1 MSTPLVFGYSSF
13 VLFLRESQQR
23 KKRNVYSLCFHHML
37 ECLRRRHGL
46 EKLAVARLQREVARS
61 KSEGTMREKLIHE
74 LEEERRLRLESEKRL
89 REVTEE
95 SELGRAQM
103 VSLQQQFSSAVS
115 AVCIGMSLR
124 MELRDICTVFLAF
137 FRKGGSSIKNG
148 EKLKMGMEE
157 TVRSLLQNQTVVE
170 QTAVDTVDIMK
181 AYKDKLSE
189 EVQKQHDGPEEN
201 GSPQQP
207 QPATQTEPDP
217 ARLQPP
223 PPPNADPDEAEEDK
237 DKTKPLMERLKALEM
252 KHVTSTLNVFI
263 KTYLAFYFILL
274 RPVMDAPPGR
284 SSRGDT
290 SPLAALCINSSDT
303 KMEETVRSLLQNQTV
318 VEQTAVDTVDIMKA
332 YKDKLS
338 EEVQKQHDGPEEN
351 GSPQQPQPATQTEPD
366 TARLQPP
373 PPPNADPDE
382 AEEDKDK
389 TKPLMERLKALEEQN
404 SALASE
410 NESQREQY
418 ERCLD
423 EVANQ
428 VVQALL
434 TQKDLREECLKLRT
448 RVFDLEQQNRALS
461 VLFQQRIKPASDLL
475 LQKLHSRIMDLSAA
489 DLLLEPERSKA
500 FLLSRNTDS
509 PSNEVQLNGK
519 AGLPVAKCLSQLSL
533 TVPAPVYPRS
543 SCSSSELSLSSAC
556 SEFSSGS
563 YTWNDGR
570 SCEKMS
576 SLTWEKRLSLGSSA
590 PSNICAALEEQQPT
604 RRKESHI
611 LEGLRKLQRRK
622 HRSSSASF
630 KVSKS
635 GDKDCMNS
643 NEGIYS
649 LGIKSSSKG
658 VSKPTHVGRNLAVG
672 SRKFSYDSD
681 DADDELAHSR
691 RGDNIPTKDSWFYC
705 KRLSHSISDSL
716 CSWEGIQ
723 DSGGGGD
730 GSSGAAAVKH
740 PSGYD
745 SKERPEKLMSFI
757 NSFLP
762 EGGRTSAFTKPS
774 MLHFNPSDPEGPNHL
789 SDVDDPEE
797 LNSES
802 SDMRT
807 SFSQPPERAE
817 RDSKRLSRDAAK
829 LITQQWLRRD
839 QGRTQSADGRPR
851 PFSLIKEPKVAKCT
865 QSEESIL
872 AIFDAEGEPIELCTG
887 AGSRNDIQGSKVVS
901 DYTELVPQERPTRQ
915 KSGNARNYSVLESP
929 EKLSEHQIRSSKTSN
944 SREGSAERLSMQ
956 LTPQRKLIKPPSSRS
971 NKRLSIPP
979 MNDPAGPKS
988 SGSKIPGRNKPS
1000 GSPLRTSKDSI
1011 NEPSNNGN
1019 SGPCVQEK
1027 SPSSPTVKISRFIKT
1042 PGTCSQSPKAVNSK
1056 ISSRVEWNKGSSSS
1070 SPHLPRRHLEYADNG
1085 EQPTRDKHC
1094 ETSKNKLRSPSPPP
1108 PPGRTTS
1115 LLIRPN
1121 YEGSPQAHK
1130 TWVAQPSTPTTVRGP
1145 PPSYHTSVLPNMQTT
1160 LPIKD
1165 KDCLELDAGYGT
1177 ALAPQKLV
1185 DKASQHLQKSPAT
1198 TQTPTKGTSKRMAT
1212 KDYLPSA
1219 NSGCAPETENA
1230 PKSSKNVP
1238 PPYSAL
1244 RGSSFASKRGSGHEN
1259 VHHTVQKTS
1268 ISLPITLQD
1277 PPQGKTEPQSGK
1289 SVVSPP
1295 SSVTISPEK
1304 GSKTRIPMGFKAFL
1318 KSPPS
1323 HKNSPSI
1330 PGKQEKD
1337 HINSVSK
1344 ETVTSNA
1351 STQCDSLQPACID
1364 PPPNTSIT
1372 EGKGEV
1378 QCRLLEKEVLPE
1390 EGDVC
1395 DKGKRNSQLFSRSIS
1410 VTTKPHLKPALGMN
1424 GAKARSQSFSTNY
1437 IEKPNINALD
1447 GPGKIRTQI
1456 ITNSSERGNSLSRQS
1471 SLEVPSV
1478 GLAESPVHSPRTRLS
1493 YYAGMTGSN
1502 SHNILPDRTSKS
1514 GSKGEGS
1521 QATVKGETVTSPS
1534 QKEVRSLPISDR
1546 IGLNILK
1553 PAKVA
1558 SHPQF
1563 QPPSSCV
1570 YSSEN
1575 LLRETAGTATTPNEP
1590 DFSRD
1595 VKTQTD
1601 SPNKAPDM
1609 EEKKISP
1616 TVCTIEEK
1624 VMMGI
1629 EQNLQKCQEQ
1639 EKVAA
1644 NEAKQ
1649 KTGPSLANWFGLRKS
1664 KLPALSGGKK
1674 ADSPKGKEEKKELKI
1689 GSVLGGKQVKSDK
1702 KKDKKKNDSQQKDSQ
1717 EAQNLSEVNNKLS
1730 SIMDHCNNQM
1740 GQIASQIHCTTAFI
1754 GKDQFVKELLGRTA
1768 VKGNSVVASPP
1779 GISTPKKHGEMKGD
1793 MEICPDTA
1801 TLLMT
1806 QKINLRAENEEGR
1819 IAGTTCQDHMIGSGC
1834 QMRTLDSGIGTFPL
1848 PDSVTRAGG
1857 RHIPKS
1863 ESSPDRVTAGSSELS
1878 RETSSS
1884 HPEPSRPDVKV
1895 PSLPKTRL
1903 HAPTSMGHSLSDPS
1917 VTCSSNNAQDTQSRL
1932 PKLATTDAIRTK
1944 RLSLGAPRSNTS
1956 TEDKEKERKVK
1967 NKDHNMSGERALQVC
1982 TYSGSSSDTET
1993 ELEGTGSTLVS
2004 PQRTLIYRAKKS
2016 DSVDQNEETLKRSSV
2031 EKPLSI
2037 MDYYQHDVFSH
2048 LEKDSRRISQYN
2060 LLHKESSLD
2069 GKAGDRLSKEIPLE
2083 KTPVSANQPPS
2094 LDFSLES
2101 LNKLNHSSSCSGSL
2115 YPDAGLGSRRD
2126 CHADAGK
2133 SVEDCCKVDEPSSS
2147 SFSSKPGADPVGSLS
2162 DSLYDS
2168 FSSCTSQ
2175 GSNDV

>member
-1 MSTPLVFGYSSF
+1 MHK
-13 VLFLRESQQR
+13 Q
-23 KKRNVYSLCFHHML
+23 
-37 ECLRRRHGL
+37 
-46 EKLAVARLQREVARS
+46 
-61 KSEGTMREKLIHE
+61 REKLIHE

-103 VSLQQQFSSAVS
+103 ASLQQQFS
-115 AVCIGMSLR
+115 R
-124 MELRDICTVFLAF
+124 
-137 FRKGGSSIKNG
+137 
-148 EKLKMGMEE
+148 MEE
-157 TVRSLLQNQTVVE
+157 TMRSLLQNPGVLE

-201 GSPQQP
+201 GSLPV
-207 QPATQTEPDP
+207 TQVELDP
-217 ARLQPP
+217 GLL
-223 PPPNADPDEAEEDK
+223 PNADPDASQAEEDK
-237 DKTKPLMERLKALEM
+237 DKTK
-252 KHVTSTLNVFI
+252 
-263 KTYLAFYFILL
+263 LL
-274 RPVMDAPPGR
+274 
-284 SSRGDT
+284 
-290 SPLAALCINSSDT
+290 L
-303 KMEETVRSLLQNQTV
+303 
-318 VEQTAVDTVDIMKA
+318 
-332 YKDKLS
+332 
-338 EEVQKQHDGPEEN
+338 
-351 GSPQQPQPATQTEPD
+351 
-366 TARLQPP
+366 
-373 PPPNADPDE
+373 
-382 AEEDKDK
+382 
-389 TKPLMERLKALEEQN
+389 ERLKALEEKN
-404 SALASE
+404 SALALE

-570 SCEKMS
+570 SCGKMS

-590 PSNICAALEEQQPT
+590 PSNICAPLEEQLPT

-622 HRSSSASF
+622 HRSSSCSS

-635 GDKDCMNS
+635 GYKDCMNS

-649 LGIKSSSKG
+649 LGIKTGTKG
-658 VSKPTHVGRNLAVG
+658 VSKPAHVGRTLAAG
-672 SRKFSYDSD
+672 GKKFSYDSD
-681 DADDELAHSR
+681 DADDELAHSG

-705 KRLSHSISDSL
+705 KRRSHSISDSL

-723 DSGGGGD
+723 VDSGGGGD
-730 GSSGAAAVKH
+730 GSSGPVATKQ

-802 SDMRT
+802 SDIRM
-807 SFSQPPERAE
+807 SFSQPPEQAE

-829 LITQQWLRRD
+829 LLTQQCLRRD

-851 PFSLIKEPKVAKCT
+851 PFSLIKEPKGAKYT

-872 AIFDAEGEPIELCTG
+872 AIFDAEGEPIELCAQKLAAG
-887 AGSRNDIQGSKVVS
+887 AGSRNDIQGSKVVA
-901 DYTELVPQERPTRQ
+901 DYTEALPHERPTRQ
-915 KSGNARNYSVLESP
+915 KSANTRNYTVLESP
-929 EKLSEHQIRSSKTSN
+929 EKPSEYQMRTSKTSN
-944 SREGSAERLSMQ
+944 SRDGSAERLSMQ
-956 LTPQRKLIKPPSSRS
+956 LTPQRKLIKPPSNRA
-971 NKRLSIPP
+971 NKGHSMPP
-979 MNDPAGPKS
+979 MNDCTGPKT

-1000 GSPLRTSKDSI
+1000 GSPLRLLKGSTV
-1011 NEPSNNGN
+1011 EQSNSGN
-1019 SGPCVQEK
+1019 SGPSGQEK
-1027 SPSSPTVKISRFIKT
+1027 SPSSPTVKTSRFIKT
-1042 PGTCSQSPKAVNSK
+1042 PGNCSQSPKAVNSK
-1056 ISSRVEWNKGSSSS
+1056 LPSRADWSKGSSSG
-1070 SPHLPRRHLEYADNG
+1070 SPHLLRRHLEYADNG

-1130 TWVAQPSTPTTVRGP
+1130 TGVAQPSTPTTVRGP
-1145 PPSYHTSVLPNMQTT
+1145 PPSYHTSLVPNMQTT

-1165 KDCLELDAGYGT
+1165 KDCLDLDAGYGT

-1185 DKASQHLQKSPAT
+1185 DKTSQHLQKSPAM
-1198 TQTPTKGTSKRMAT
+1198 TQTSTKGTSKRMTT

-1219 NSGCAPETENA
+1219 NSGCAPEPENA

-1244 RGSSFASKRGSGHEN
+1244 RGSSLQSSFANKRGSTYEN
-1259 VHHTVQKTS
+1259 VHQSVQKTS

-1277 PPQGKTEPQSGK
+1277 SPQGKTEPQNGK
-1289 SVVSPP
+1289 AVVSPP
-1295 SSVTISPEK
+1295 SSVMMSPNPVEK
-1304 GSKTRIPMGFKAFL
+1304 ASKTRIPMGFKAFL

-1323 HKNSPSI
+1323 HKNSPAI

-1351 STQCDSLQPACID
+1351 STQCDSLQPAYSID
-1364 PPPNTSIT
+1364 SPPKMSIT

-1378 QCRLLEKEVLPE
+1378 QCRLVEEEAHAAVLPE

-1395 DKGKRNSQLFSRSIS
+1395 DKGKRSSQLFSRSIS
-1410 VTTKPHLKPALGMN
+1410 VSTKPHLKPALGMN

-1456 ITNSSERGNSLSRQS
+1456 ITNSGERGNSLSRQS

-1478 GLAESPVHSPRTRLS
+1478 GLAESPVHSPRFS
-1493 YYAGMTGSN
+1493 QYGGMTGSN
-1502 SHNILPDRTSKS
+1502 SHNVLPERTSKS

-1521 QATVKGETVTSPS
+1521 QGTAKGEAITSPS

-1546 IGLNILK
+1546 TGLNNIRK

-1563 QPPSSCV
+1563 QPPSSCA
-1570 YSSEN
+1570 YSQSEN
-1575 LLRETAGTATTPNEP
+1575 PVRETGGIATTTNEP
-1590 DFSRD
+1590 DFSRE

-1601 SPNKAPDM
+1601 SSNKPPDM
-1609 EEKKISP
+1609 DEKKGSP
-1616 TVCTIEEK
+1616 TACTIEEK

-1629 EQNLQKCQEQ
+1629 EENVQKCQEQ

-1664 KLPALSGGKK
+1664 KLPALSGKK
-1674 ADSPKGKEEKKELKI
+1674 TDSPKGKEEKKELKI
-1689 GSVLGGKQVKSDK
+1689 GSVLGGKQMKSDK
-1702 KKDKKKNDSQQKDSQ
+1702 KKDKRKNDNQQKDGQ
-1717 EAQNLSEVNNKLS
+1717 EVQNQSEMNNKLS

-1740 GQIASQIHCTTAFI
+1740 GQIASQIQCTTAFI
-1754 GKDQFVKELLGRTA
+1754 GKDQFVKELLGRSA
-1768 VKGNSVVASPP
+1768 LKGNSVAASPP
-1779 GISTPKKHGEMKGD
+1779 GISTPKKHSEMKRD
-1793 MEICPDTA
+1793 MEMCADTA
-1801 TLLMT
+1801 TLIMT
-1806 QKINLRAENEEGR
+1806 QRINLRTEKEEAR
-1819 IAGTTCQDHMIGSGC
+1819 IPDTACQDHMIGSGC

-1848 PDSVTRAGG
+1848 PDSVTRASG

-1863 ESSPDRVTAGSSELS
+1863 ESSPDGVTTGSSELL
-1878 RETSSS
+1878 RIELGGAHPDPS
-1884 HPEPSRPDVKV
+1884 HPDVKV

-1903 HAPTSMGHSLSDPS
+1903 HAPSSMGHSLSDPT
-1917 VTCSSNNAQDTQSRL
+1917 VTCSSNAQDPQTRL
-1932 PKLATTDAIRTK
+1932 PKLATSDSIRTK
-1944 RLSLGAPRSNTS
+1944 RLSLCAPRSNVS
-1956 TEDKEKERKVK
+1956 TEDKEKETERKTK
-1967 NKDHNMSGERALQVC
+1967 TKDYDIPGERALRVC

-1993 ELEGTGSTLVS
+1993 ELEGTGSTLGS
-2004 PQRTLIYRAKKS
+2004 PQRTLVNRTKKS

-2031 EKPLSI
+2031 EKSLSI

-2048 LEKDSRRISQYN
+2048 LEKESRRISQYN

-2069 GKAGDRLSKEIPLE
+2069 GKAGDRLSKEIPQE
-2083 KTPVSANQPPS
+2083 KTPVSANQPGS

-2101 LNKLNHSSSCSGSL
+2101 LNKLNHSSSSGGVLFS
-2115 YPDAGLGSRRD
+2115 DTGLGGRRGEG
-2126 CHADAGK
+2126 HADVGK
-2133 SVEDCCKVDEPSSS
+2133 SAEDCCRLDEPSSS
-2147 SFSSKPGADPVGSLS
+2147 SFSSKPGGDPVGSLS

>member
-1 MSTPLVFGYSSF
+1 MQTHTQWQAAA
-13 VLFLRESQQR
+13 ETQR
-23 KKRNVYSLCFHHML
+23 GQKWGTKRKRRKASRRGKRNDGMSQFVDHSGGVGRIRNAPLL
-37 ECLRRRHGL
+37 ELLAEYMDANKCIDELLKQLEEERRNVRR

-103 VSLQQQFSSAVS
+103 VSLQQQFS
-115 AVCIGMSLR
+115 R
-124 MELRDICTVFLAF
+124 
-137 FRKGGSSIKNG
+137 
-148 EKLKMGMEE
+148 MEE
-157 TVRSLLQNQTVVE
+157 TVRSLLQNQSVLE

-201 GSPQQP
+201 GSP
-207 QPATQTEPDP
+207 PATQTEPDTG
-217 ARLQPP
+217 
-223 PPPNADPDEAEEDK
+223 PPPNADPDASQAEEDK
-237 DKTKPLMERLKALEM
+237 DKTK
-252 KHVTSTLNVFI
+252 TL
-263 KTYLAFYFILL
+263 L
-274 RPVMDAPPGR
+274 D
-284 SSRGDT
+284 
-290 SPLAALCINSSDT
+290 
-303 KMEETVRSLLQNQTV
+303 
-318 VEQTAVDTVDIMKA
+318 
-332 YKDKLS
+332 
-338 EEVQKQHDGPEEN
+338 
-351 GSPQQPQPATQTEPD
+351 
-366 TARLQPP
+366 
-373 PPPNADPDE
+373 
-382 AEEDKDK
+382 
-389 TKPLMERLKALEEQN
+389 RLKALEERN

-475 LQKLHSRIMDLSAA
+475 LQKLHSRIIDLSAA

-500 FLLSRNTDS
+500 FLLSRNTES

-570 SCEKMS
+570 SCGKMS

-622 HRSSSASF
+622 HRSHSASS

-635 GDKDCMNS
+635 GYKDCMNS

-649 LGIKSSSKG
+649 LGIKTNSKG
-658 VSKPTHVGRNLAVG
+658 VSKPTHVGRTAG
-672 SRKFSYDSD
+672 GRRFTYDSD
-681 DADDELAHSR
+681 DADDELAQSGH
-691 RGDNIPTKDSWFYC
+691 GDNIPTKDNWFYC
-705 KRLSHSISDSL
+705 RRLSKSISDSL
-716 CSWEGIQ
+716 CSWDGIQ
-723 DSGGGGD
+723 ESGGGGGGD
-730 GSSGAAAVKH
+730 GSSGLVAIKQ
-740 PSGYD
+740 PSD
-745 SKERPEKLMSFI
+745 SKERPEELLSFI

-762 EGGRTSAFTKPS
+762 EGGRTSAFSKPS
-774 MLHFNPSDPEGPNHL
+774 KLHFKPPDPEVPNHL

-802 SDMRT
+802 SDIRM
-807 SFSQPPERAE
+807 SMSQAAEQAE

-829 LITQQWLRRD
+829 LLTQQWLRRD

-851 PFSLIKEPKVAKCT
+851 PFSLIKEPKVAKST

-872 AIFDAEGEPIELCTG
+872 TIFDAEGEPIELCAQKVTAG
-887 AGSRNDIQGSKVVS
+887 AVSRHDIQGSKVVAN
-901 DYTELVPQERPTRQ
+901 YAELVSQDRPTRQ
-915 KSGNARNYSVLESP
+915 KSANARTYSVLESP
-929 EKLSEHQIRSSKTSN
+929 EKLSDCQIRTSNGSN

-971 NKRLSIPP
+971 SKGHSIPP

-988 SGSKIPGRNKPS
+988 NGSKIPGRNKPS
-1000 GSPLRTSKDSI
+1000 ASPLRVSKATTT
-1011 NEPSNNGN
+1011 EPSNSGN
-1019 SGPCVQEK
+1019 SGPSGQEK
-1027 SPSSPTVKISRFIKT
+1027 SPSSPTVKISKFIKT
-1042 PGTCSQSPKAVNSK
+1042 QSPKAVNSK
-1056 ISSRVEWNKGSSSS
+1056 LPSRAEFTKGSSSG
-1070 SPHLPRRHLEYADNG
+1070 SPHLARRHLEYADNG

-1145 PPSYHTSVLPNMQTT
+1145 PPSYHTSLLPNMQST

-1165 KDCLELDAGYGT
+1165 KDCLDLDAGYGT

-1185 DKASQHLQKSPAT
+1185 DKTGQHLQKSPAT
-1198 TQTPTKGTSKRMAT
+1198 TQTPTKGTPKRMTT

-1244 RGSSFASKRGSGHEN
+1244 RGSSLQNSFASKRGSAQEN
-1259 VHHTVQKTS
+1259 VHHTVQKAS
-1268 ISLPITLQD
+1268 ISLPISIQD
-1277 PPQGKTEPQSGK
+1277 SPQGKTEPQNGK
-1289 SVVSPP
+1289 TVVSPP
-1295 SSVTISPEK
+1295 GAVVLSPNSAEK
-1304 GSKTRIPMGFKAFL
+1304 TSKTRIPMGFKAFL

-1337 HINSVSK
+1337 HINSVSR

-1351 STQCDSLQPACID
+1351 SIQCESLQPVCTES
-1364 PPPNTSIT
+1364 PNMSIK

-1378 QCRLLEKEVLPE
+1378 QCRLLEEEVPAE
-1390 EGDVC
+1390 AGDAC
-1395 DKGKRNSQLFSRSIS
+1395 EKGKRSSQLFSRSIS

-1437 IEKPNINALD
+1437 IEKPNINVVE

-1456 ITNSSERGNSLSRQS
+1456 ITNSGERGNSLSRQS

-1493 YYAGMTGSN
+1493 LYGGMTGSN
-1502 SHNILPDRTSKS
+1502 SHNILPERTSKS
-1514 GSKGEGS
+1514 GSKIEGS
-1521 QATVKGETVTSPS
+1521 QGMTKVEAVISPS
-1534 QKEVRSLPISDR
+1534 HKEVRSLPISDR
-1546 IGLNILK
+1546 TGLSNIRK

-1563 QPPSSCV
+1563 QPPSYV
-1570 YSSEN
+1570 YSSQN
-1575 LLRETAGTATTPNEP
+1575 QVRETGVVPPNEP
-1590 DFSRD
+1590 DFSRE
-1595 VKTQTD
+1595 VKTLTD

-1609 EEKKISP
+1609 DEKKMSP
-1616 TVCTIEEK
+1616 TGCTIEEK

-1629 EQNLQKCQEQ
+1629 EENLQKCQEQ
-1639 EKVAA
+1639 EKVASI
-1644 NEAKQ
+1644 EIKQ

-1664 KLPALSGGKK
+1664 KLPALSGKK
-1674 ADSPKGKEEKKELKI
+1674 VESPKGKEEKKELKI
-1689 GSVLGGKQVKSDK
+1689 GSVLGGKQIKADK
-1702 KKDKKKNDSQQKDSQ
+1702 KKDKKKIDNQQKDSP
-1717 EAQNLSEVNNKLS
+1717 EVQNLSEVNNKLS

-1740 GQIASQIHCTTAFI
+1740 GQIASQIQCTTAFI
-1754 GKDQFVKELLGRTA
+1754 GKDQFVKELLGRNA
-1768 VKGNSVVASPP
+1768 VKGNCVAASPP

-1793 MEICPDTA
+1793 MEICSDTA
-1801 TLLMT
+1801 TLLLT
-1806 QKINLRAENEEGR
+1806 QKINMRAEKEEGR
-1819 IAGTTCQDHMIGSGC
+1819 IQDTVCQDHMIGSGC

-1848 PDSVTRAGG
+1848 PDSVTRASG

-1863 ESSPDRVTAGSSELS
+1863 ESSPDGVTAGSSELD
-1878 RETSSS
+1878 REPPCS
-1884 HPEPSRPDVKV
+1884 HPDPSQPDVKV

-1903 HAPTSMGHSLSDPS
+1903 HAPIGMGHSLSDPS
-1917 VTCSSNNAQDTQSRL
+1917 VTGSNNAQDIQSRL
-1932 PKLATTDAIRTK
+1932 PKFATSDAIRTK
-1944 RLSLGAPRSNTS
+1944 RLSLGAPRSHTSNTS
-1956 TEDKEKERKVK
+1956 KDSEKKTE
-1967 NKDHNMSGERALQVC
+1967 MPGERALQVC

-1993 ELEGTGSTLVS
+1993 ELEENGSTLGS
-2004 PQRTLIYRAKKS
+2004 PQRTHRAKKR
-2016 DSVDQNEETLKRSSV
+2016 DSVDRNEETLKRSSV
-2031 EKPLSI
+2031 EKSLSI
-2037 MDYYQHDVFSH
+2037 MDYYQHDVFTH

-2060 LLHKESSLD
+2060 LLHKDSSLD
-2069 GKAGDRLSKEIPLE
+2069 STAGESVSIKTAVTAVKTLYRHAGDSYE
-2083 KTPVSANQPPS
+2083 A
-2094 LDFSLES
+2094 FYC
-2101 LNKLNHSSSCSGSL
+2101 SSH
-2115 YPDAGLGSRRD
+2115 PRMTSRNLRR
-2126 CHADAGK
+2126 
-2133 SVEDCCKVDEPSSS
+2133 
-2147 SFSSKPGADPVGSLS
+2147 
-2162 DSLYDS
+2162 
-2168 FSSCTSQ
+2168 Q
-2175 GSNDV
+2175 

>member
-1 MSTPLVFGYSSF
+1 MLISCYVYQNPSCEHEGGRLQASQVCGPLQGRGTMNRHLERRELKRDQLKRLSLDSS
-13 VLFLRESQQR
+13 LPEYMDANKCIDELLKQLEEER
-23 KKRNVYSLCFHHML
+23 RNV
-37 ECLRRRHGL
+37 RR

-95 SELGRAQM
+95 SELERAQV
-103 VSLQQQFSSAVS
+103 VSLQQQFS
-115 AVCIGMSLR
+115 R
-124 MELRDICTVFLAF
+124 
-137 FRKGGSSIKNG
+137 
-148 EKLKMGMEE
+148 MEE
-157 TVRSLLQNQTVVE
+157 TVRSLLQNQGVLE

-189 EVQKQHDGPEEN
+189 EVQKQHDGPEES
-201 GSPQQP
+201 GSL
-207 QPATQTEPDP
+207 PATQTEPDP
-217 ARLQPP
+217 GPP
-223 PPPNADPDEAEEDK
+223 GPANADPDASQAEEDK
-237 DKTKPLMERLKALEM
+237 DKTK
-252 KHVTSTLNVFI
+252 
-263 KTYLAFYFILL
+263 LL
-274 RPVMDAPPGR
+274 
-284 SSRGDT
+284 
-290 SPLAALCINSSDT
+290 L
-303 KMEETVRSLLQNQTV
+303 
-318 VEQTAVDTVDIMKA
+318 
-332 YKDKLS
+332 
-338 EEVQKQHDGPEEN
+338 
-351 GSPQQPQPATQTEPD
+351 
-366 TARLQPP
+366 
-373 PPPNADPDE
+373 
-382 AEEDKDK
+382 
-389 TKPLMERLKALEEQN
+389 ERLKALEEKN
-404 SALASE
+404 SALALE

-448 RVFDLEQQNRALS
+448 RVFDLEQQNRALGI
-461 VLFQQRIKPASDLL
+461 LFQQRIKPASDLL

-519 AGLPVAKCLSQLSL
+519 AGLPVTKCLSQLSL

-570 SCEKMS
+570 SCGKMS

-590 PSNICAALEEQQPT
+590 PSNICAPLEEQLPT

-622 HRSSSASF
+622 HRSLSAS

-635 GDKDCMNS
+635 GSKDCMNS

-658 VSKPTHVGRNLAVG
+658 VSKPTHVGRTSAVG
-672 SRKFSYDSD
+672 GKKFSYDSD
-681 DADDELAHSR
+681 DADDELAHSSR
-691 RGDNIPTKDSWFYC
+691 ADNIPTKDNWFYC

-730 GSSGAAAVKH
+730 SSSGPVATKQ

-762 EGGRTSAFTKPS
+762 EGGRPSAFSKPS
-774 MLHFNPSDPEGPNHL
+774 MLHFTPSDAEGPNHL

-797 LNSES
+797 LTSES
-802 SDMRT
+802 SDIRM
-807 SFSQPPERAE
+807 SFSQPAEQTE
-817 RDSKRLSRDAAK
+817 RDPKRLYRDAAR
-829 LITQQWLRRD
+829 LLAHQCVRRD

-851 PFSLIKEPKVAKCT
+851 PFSLIKEPKGAKCT

-872 AIFDAEGEPIELCTG
+872 AIFDAEGEPIELCAQKLAAG
-887 AGSRNDIQGSKVVS
+887 AGSRNDIPGSKVVA

-915 KSGNARNYSVLESP
+915 KSTNVRNYTVLESP
-929 EKLSEHQIRSSKTSN
+929 EKPSEYQIRTSKTSN

-956 LTPQRKLIKPPSSRS
+956 LTPQRKLIKPLSSRA
-971 NKRLSIPP
+971 NKGHSIPP
-979 MNDPAGPKS
+979 MTDTAGPKS
-988 SGSKIPGRNKPS
+988 SGSKIPGHNKS
-1000 GSPLRTSKDSI
+1000 LGSPLRLSKGSTT
-1011 NEPSNNGN
+1011 EPSNSGN
-1019 SGPCVQEK
+1019 SGPSSQEK
-1027 SPSSPTVKISRFIKT
+1027 SPSSPTVKMSRFIKS
-1042 PGTCSQSPKAVNSK
+1042 SQSPKAVNSK
-1056 ISSRVEWNKGSSSS
+1056 VPSRPEWSKGSSSS
-1070 SPHLPRRHLEYADNG
+1070 SPHLSRRHLEYADSG

-1094 ETSKNKLRSPSPPP
+1094 ETIKNKLRSPSPPP

-1130 TWVAQPSTPTTVRGP
+1130 IGVAQQSTPSTVRGP
-1145 PPSYHTSVLPNMQTT
+1145 PPSYHTSLVPNMQAT

-1165 KDCLELDAGYGT
+1165 KDCLDLDAGYGT

-1185 DKASQHLQKSPAT
+1185 DKTSQHLQKSPAM
-1198 TQTPTKGTSKRMAT
+1198 TQTPTKGTSKRMT
-1212 KDYLPSA
+1212 MKDYLPSA
-1219 NSGCAPETENA
+1219 NSGCAPEHENA

-1244 RGSSFASKRGSGHEN
+1244 RGSSLQNSFASKRGSTHEN
-1259 VHHTVQKTS
+1259 VHQSVQKTS
-1268 ISLPITLQD
+1268 VGLPISLQD
-1277 PPQGKTEPQSGK
+1277 TPQGKTEPQNGK
-1289 SVVSPP
+1289 AVVSPP
-1295 SSVTISPEK
+1295 SSVMLSPNSVEK
-1304 GSKTRIPMGFKAFL
+1304 ASKTRIPMGFKAFL

-1337 HINSVSK
+1337 HINLVSK

-1351 STQCDSLQPACID
+1351 STQCDSLQPVYSID
-1364 PPPNTSIT
+1364 SPPKMSIT
-1372 EGKGEV
+1372 EGEGEV
-1378 QCRLLEKEVLPE
+1378 QCRLLEEEVCAAVLPE
-1390 EGDVC
+1390 EGDVS
-1395 DKGKRNSQLFSRSIS
+1395 DKGKRSSQLFSRSIS

-1437 IEKPNINALD
+1437 IEKPNINVLD

-1456 ITNSSERGNSLSRQS
+1456 ITNSGERGNSLSRQS

-1478 GLAESPVHSPRTRLS
+1478 GLAESPVHSPRSRLS
-1493 YYAGMTGSN
+1493 HYGGMTGSN
-1502 SHNILPDRTSKS
+1502 SHNILPERTSKS
-1514 GSKGEGS
+1514 NSRGEGS
-1521 QATVKGETVTSPS
+1521 QGTVKGEAVTSPS
-1534 QKEVRSLPISDR
+1534 QKEVRSLPITDR
-1546 IGLNILK
+1546 IGLKNIRK

-1570 YSSEN
+1570 YNSDN
-1575 LLRETAGTATTPNEP
+1575 PARETGGIATTPNEP
-1590 DFSRD
+1590 DFSRE

-1601 SPNKAPDM
+1601 SQNKPPDT

-1616 TVCTIEEK
+1616 TACTIEEK

-1629 EQNLQKCQEQ
+1629 EENLQKCQEQ

-1644 NEAKQ
+1644 SESKQ
-1649 KTGPSLANWFGLRKS
+1649 KTGPSLANWFGFRKS
-1664 KLPALSGGKK
+1664 KLPALTGKK

-1689 GSVLGGKQVKSDK
+1689 GSVLGGKQMKSDK
-1702 KKDKKKNDSQQKDSQ
+1702 KKDKKKNDIPQKDSQ

-1740 GQIASQIHCTTAFI
+1740 GQITSQIQCTTAFI
-1754 GKDQFVKELLGRTA
+1754 GKDQFVNELLGRTA
-1768 VKGNSVVASPP
+1768 VKGNFVAASPP
-1779 GISTPKKHGEMKGD
+1779 GISTPKKHSEMKGD

-1801 TLLMT
+1801 TLIMT

-1819 IAGTTCQDHMIGSGC
+1819 IPDTACQDHMLGSGC

-1848 PDSVTRAGG
+1848 PDSVTRASG

-1863 ESSPDRVTAGSSELS
+1863 ESSPDGVTASTSELD
-1878 RETSSS
+1878 RETPSS
-1884 HPEPSRPDVKV
+1884 HPDPSQSGVKV
-1895 PSLPKTRL
+1895 PSLPKTCP
-1903 HAPTSMGHSLSDPS
+1903 HAPTSIGHSLSDPT
-1917 VTCSSNNAQDTQSRL
+1917 VTCSSNTQDAQSRL
-1932 PKLATTDAIRTK
+1932 PKLATSDAIRTK
-1944 RLSLGAPRSNTS
+1944 RLSLCAPRSNISAS
-1956 TEDKEKERKVK
+1956 TEDKEDEIERKMK
-1967 NKDHNMSGERALQVC
+1967 SKDHDMAGERALQVC

-1993 ELEGTGSTLVS
+1993 EPEGTGSTLGS
-2004 PQRTLIYRAKKS
+2004 PQRTLINRTKRN
-2016 DSVDQNEETLKRSSV
+2016 DTVDQNEETLKRSSV
-2031 EKPLSI
+2031 EKSLSI
-2037 MDYYQHDVFSH
+2037 MDYYQHDMFSH

-2083 KTPVSANQPPS
+2083 KTPVCTNQPGS

-2101 LNKLNHSSSCSGSL
+2101 LNKLNHSSSSSGSL
-2115 YPDAGLGSRRD
+2115 YPDTGLGGRRGD
-2126 CHADAGK
+2126 CHPDAGK
-2133 SVEDCCKVDEPSSS
+2133 SGEDCCRVDEPSSS
-2147 SFSSKPGADPVGSLS
+2147 SFSSRPGADPVGSLS

>member
-1 MSTPLVFGYSSF
+1 MNRHLES
-13 VLFLRESQQR
+13 REQLKRLSLDSGLPEYMDANKCIDELLKQLEEER
-23 KKRNVYSLCFHHML
+23 RNV
-37 ECLRRRHGL
+37 RR

-95 SELGRAQM
+95 SELGQAQM
-103 VSLQQQFSSAVS
+103 VSLQQQFS
-115 AVCIGMSLR
+115 R
-124 MELRDICTVFLAF
+124 
-137 FRKGGSSIKNG
+137 
-148 EKLKMGMEE
+148 MEE
-157 TVRSLLQNQTVVE
+157 TVRSLLQNQGVLE

-189 EVQKQHDGPEEN
+189 EVQKQHDGPEES
-201 GSPQQP
+201 GSL
-207 QPATQTEPDP
+207 PATQVELDP
-217 ARLQPP
+217 GLLPS
-223 PPPNADPDEAEEDK
+223 ADPDASQAEEDK
-237 DKTKPLMERLKALEM
+237 DKTKLLLERLK
-252 KHVTSTLNVFI
+252 T
-263 KTYLAFYFILL
+263 
-274 RPVMDAPPGR
+274 
-284 SSRGDT
+284 
-290 SPLAALCINSSDT
+290 
-303 KMEETVRSLLQNQTV
+303 
-318 VEQTAVDTVDIMKA
+318 
-332 YKDKLS
+332 
-338 EEVQKQHDGPEEN
+338 
-351 GSPQQPQPATQTEPD
+351 
-366 TARLQPP
+366 
-373 PPPNADPDE
+373 
-382 AEEDKDK
+382 
-389 TKPLMERLKALEEQN
+389 LEEEN
-404 SALASE
+404 SALALE

-418 ERCLD
+418 ECCLD

-570 SCEKMS
+570 SCGKMS

-590 PSNICAALEEQQPT
+590 PSNICAPLEEQLPT

-622 HRSSSASF
+622 HRSSSCSS

-635 GDKDCMNS
+635 GYKDCMNS

-649 LGIKSSSKG
+649 LGIKSGTKG
-658 VSKPTHVGRNLAVG
+658 VSKPTPVGRTWVAG
-672 SRKFSYDSD
+672 GKKFAYDSD
-681 DADDELAHSR
+681 DADDELAHSS

-705 KRLSHSISDSL
+705 KRRSHSISDSL
-716 CSWEGIQ
+716 CSWEGLQ
-723 DSGGGGD
+723 DSGSGGGGGGD
-730 GSSGAAAVKH
+730 GSSGPVATKQ

-745 SKERPEKLMSFI
+745 SKERPEKLLSFI

-774 MLHFNPSDPEGPNHL
+774 ILHFNPSEPEGHNPL
-789 SDVDDPEE
+789 SDVEDPEE

-802 SDMRT
+802 SDIRT
-807 SFSQPPERAE
+807 SSSQPPEQAE

-829 LITQQWLRRD
+829 LLAQQCLRRD

-851 PFSLIKEPKVAKCT
+851 PFSLIKEPKAAKCT

-872 AIFDAEGEPIELCTG
+872 AIFDAEGEPIELCAQKLAAG
-887 AGSRNDIQGSKVVS
+887 AGSRNDIKGSKVVA

-915 KSGNARNYSVLESP
+915 KSANTRNYTVLESP
-929 EKLSEHQIRSSKTSN
+929 EKPSEYQIRTSKTSN
-944 SREGSAERLSMQ
+944 SREASAERLSMQ
-956 LTPQRKLIKPPSSRS
+956 LTPQRKLIKPPSTRA
-971 NKRLSIPP
+971 NKGHSMPP
-979 MNDPAGPKS
+979 LNDCTGPKS
-988 SGSKIPGRNKPS
+988 NGSKIPGRNKPS
-1000 GSPLRTSKDSI
+1000 GSPLRLSKGSTI
-1011 NEPSNNGN
+1011 EQSGN
-1019 SGPCVQEK
+1019 SGPSGQEK
-1027 SPSSPTVKISRFIKT
+1027 SPSSPTVKMSRFIKT
-1042 PGTCSQSPKAVNSK
+1042 PGNSSQSPKVVNSK
-1056 ISSRVEWNKGSSSS
+1056 LPGRADWSKGPSSG
-1070 SPHLPRRHLEYADNG
+1070 SPHLSRRHLEYADNG

-1130 TWVAQPSTPTTVRGP
+1130 TGVAQPSTPTTVRGP
-1145 PPSYHTSVLPNMQTT
+1145 PPSYHTSLVPNMQTT

-1165 KDCLELDAGYGT
+1165 KDCLDLDAGYGT

-1185 DKASQHLQKSPAT
+1185 EKTSQHLQKSPAT
-1198 TQTPTKGTSKRMAT
+1198 TQTSTKGTSKRMTT

-1219 NSGCAPETENA
+1219 NSGCAPEPENA

-1244 RGSSFASKRGSGHEN
+1244 RGSSLQNSFASKRGSTHEN
-1259 VHHTVQKTS
+1259 VHQSVQKTS
-1268 ISLPITLQD
+1268 VSLPISLQD
-1277 PPQGKTEPQSGK
+1277 SPQGKTEPQNGK
-1289 SVVSPP
+1289 AVVSPP
-1295 SSVTISPEK
+1295 SSVMMSPNHMEK
-1304 GSKTRIPMGFKAFL
+1304 ASKTRIPMGFKAFL

-1323 HKNSPSI
+1323 HKNSPSV

-1351 STQCDSLQPACID
+1351 ATQCDSLQPVYSID
-1364 PPPNTSIT
+1364 SPPNMSVT

-1378 QCRLLEKEVLPE
+1378 QCRLLEEEAHAAVLPE

-1395 DKGKRNSQLFSRSIS
+1395 DKGKRSSQLFSRSIS
-1410 VTTKPHLKPALGMN
+1410 VSTKPHLKPALGMT

-1456 ITNSSERGNSLSRQS
+1456 ITNSGERGNSLSRQS

-1478 GLAESPVHSPRTRLS
+1478 GSAESPVHSPRLS
-1493 YYAGMTGSN
+1493 QYGGMTGSN
-1502 SHNILPDRTSKS
+1502 SHDILPERTSKS

-1521 QATVKGETVTSPS
+1521 QGTVKGEAITSPS

-1546 IGLNILK
+1546 TGLKNIRK
-1553 PAKVA
+1553 PSKVA

-1563 QPPSSCV
+1563 QPPASCV
-1570 YSSEN
+1570 YSPEN
-1575 LLRETAGTATTPNEP
+1575 PVRETGGVAATTIEP
-1590 DFSRD
+1590 DFSRE
-1595 VKTQTD
+1595 VKTQTE
-1601 SPNKAPDM
+1601 SPNKTPDVD
-1609 EEKKISP
+1609 EKKGSS

-1629 EQNLQKCQEQ
+1629 KENVQKCQEQ

-1664 KLPALSGGKK
+1664 KLPALSGKK
-1674 ADSPKGKEEKKELKI
+1674 TDSPKGKEEKKELKI
-1689 GSVLGGKQVKSDK
+1689 GSVLGGKQMKSDK
-1702 KKDKKKNDSQQKDSQ
+1702 KKDKRKNDNQQKDGQ
-1717 EAQNLSEVNNKLS
+1717 EVQNVSEMNNKLS

-1740 GQIASQIHCTTAFI
+1740 GQIASQIQCTTAFI
-1754 GKDQFVKELLGRTA
+1754 GKDQFVKELLGRSA
-1768 VKGNSVVASPP
+1768 LKGNPVSASPP
-1779 GISTPKKHGEMKGD
+1779 GISTPKKHSEMKGD
-1793 MEICPDTA
+1793 MEICPDTT
-1801 TLLMT
+1801 TLIMT
-1806 QKINLRAENEEGR
+1806 QRINLRAENEEAR
-1819 IAGTTCQDHMIGSGC
+1819 IPDTACQDHMIGSGC

-1848 PDSVTRAGG
+1848 PDSVTRASG

-1863 ESSPDRVTAGSSELS
+1863 ESSPDGVTAGSSELN
-1878 RETSSS
+1878 
-1884 HPEPSRPDVKV
+1884 PEPPPSSRPDPSDPDVKV
-1895 PSLPKTRL
+1895 PSFPKTRL
-1903 HAPTSMGHSLSDPS
+1903 HAPTSMGHSLSDPT
-1917 VTCSSNNAQDTQSRL
+1917 VTCSSNAQDTQSRL
-1932 PKLATTDAIRTK
+1932 PKLATSDAIRTK
-1944 RLSLGAPRSNTS
+1944 RLSLCAPPSNVS
-1956 TEDKEKERKVK
+1956 TEDNEKEAERKMK
-1967 NKDHNMSGERALQVC
+1967 TKDYDMPGERALRVC
-1982 TYSGSSSDTET
+1982 TYSGSSSSSDTET
-1993 ELEGTGSTLVS
+1993 ELEETRSALGSPHRTLVN
-2004 PQRTLIYRAKKS
+2004 RTKKS

-2031 EKPLSI
+2031 ETSLSI
-2037 MDYYQHDVFSH
+2037 MDYYQHDMFSH

-2069 GKAGDRLSKEIPLE
+2069 GKAGDRLSKEMPQE
-2083 KTPVSANQPPS
+2083 KTPISSNQPGS

-2101 LNKLNHSSSCSGSL
+2101 LNKLNHSSSSSGGGSGGGGL
-2115 YPDAGLGSRRD
+2115 YPDMGRRGD
-2126 CHADAGK
+2126 GHVDEK
-2133 SVEDCCKVDEPSSS
+2133 SAEDCCKVDEPPSS
-2147 SFSSKPGADPVGSLS
+2147 SFSGKPGADPVGSLS

>member
-1 MSTPLVFGYSSF
+1 MSQLEEHGVVSVCG
-13 VLFLRESQQR
+13 RI
-23 KKRNVYSLCFHHML
+23 RNVPLL
-37 ECLRRRHGL
+37 ELLAEYMDANKCIDELLKQLEEERRNVRR

-103 VSLQQQFSSAVS
+103 VSLQQKFS
-115 AVCIGMSLR
+115 R
-124 MELRDICTVFLAF
+124 
-137 FRKGGSSIKNG
+137 
-148 EKLKMGMEE
+148 MEE
-157 TVRSLLQNQTVVE
+157 TVRSLLQNQGVLE

-189 EVQKQHDGPEEN
+189 EVRKQQDSPEEN
-201 GSPQQP
+201 GSPQAPQTQP
-207 QPATQTEPDP
+207 DSGS
-217 ARLQPP
+217 
-223 PPPNADPDEAEEDK
+223 ADPDASQSEDDK
-237 DKTKPLMERLKALEM
+237 DKTKPLL
-252 KHVTSTLNVFI
+252 
-263 KTYLAFYFILL
+263 
-274 RPVMDAPPGR
+274 D
-284 SSRGDT
+284 
-290 SPLAALCINSSDT
+290 
-303 KMEETVRSLLQNQTV
+303 
-318 VEQTAVDTVDIMKA
+318 
-332 YKDKLS
+332 
-338 EEVQKQHDGPEEN
+338 
-351 GSPQQPQPATQTEPD
+351 
-366 TARLQPP
+366 
-373 PPPNADPDE
+373 
-382 AEEDKDK
+382 
-389 TKPLMERLKALEEQN
+389 RLKALEERN
-404 SALASE
+404 STLASE

-500 FLLSRNTDS
+500 FLLSRNTES

-570 SCEKMS
+570 SSGKMS

-590 PSNICAALEEQQPT
+590 PSNICDPMEEQQPT

-622 HRSSSASF
+622 HRSASF
-630 KVSKS
+630 SSKVSKS
-635 GDKDCMNS
+635 GYKDCMNS

-649 LGIKSSSKG
+649 LGIKSTSKG
-658 VSKPTHVGRNLAVG
+658 VSKPTHVGRGLAVG
-672 SRKFSYDSD
+672 GKKFSYDSD
-681 DADDELAHSR
+681 DADDELPHSG
-691 RGDNIPTKDSWFYC
+691 RGDNIPTKDNWFYC

-716 CSWEGIQ
+716 CSWEGTQ
-723 DSGGGGD
+723 DSIGGSGGD
-730 GSSGAAAVKH
+730 VSVGPVTTQ
-740 PSGYD
+740 PLGYD

-762 EGGRTSAFTKPS
+762 EGGRKSAFSKPS
-774 MLHFNPSDPEGPNHL
+774 KLPLHCSEPQGPSHL
-789 SDVDDPEE
+789 SDVEDPEE
-797 LNSES
+797 PKSEF
-802 SDMRT
+802 SDIRM
-807 SFSQPPERAE
+807 SFSRSAE
-817 RDSKRLSRDAAK
+817 KAEMDSKRLSRDAAK
-829 LITQQWLRRD
+829 LLKQRWLGKD

-851 PFSLIKEPKVAKCT
+851 PFSLLKEPKVTKCT
-865 QSEESIL
+865 QSEESIM
-872 AIFDAEGEPIELCTG
+872 AIFDAEGEPIELCAQKRTPG
-887 AGSRNDIQGSKVVS
+887 AGPRNEVQGTKVVPN
-901 DYTELVPQERPTRQ
+901 YAELVPQERPTKQ
-915 KSGNARNYSVLESP
+915 KSANTRNYSVLESP
-929 EKLSEHQIRSSKTSN
+929 EKPSEYQIRNSKSSN
-944 SREGSAERLSMQ
+944 SREGSAERLPMP
-956 LTPQRKLIKPPSSRS
+956 LTPQRKLIKPPSSRPT
-971 NKRLSIPP
+971 KGHSIPP
-979 MNDPAGPKS
+979 MNESGGTKS
-988 SGSKIPGRNKPS
+988 SASKIPGRNKPA
-1000 GSPLRTSKDSI
+1000 GSPLKFSKGSTT
-1011 NEPSNNGN
+1011 EPSTSGN
-1019 SGPCVQEK
+1019 SGPSGHEK
-1027 SPSSPTVKISRFIKT
+1027 SPSSPTVRLSRFIKV
-1042 PGTCSQSPKAVNSK
+1042 PGNCVQSPKSVNSK
-1056 ISSRVEWNKGSSSS
+1056 LPGRAEWNKGSSSS
-1070 SPHLPRRHLEYADNG
+1070 SPHLPRRTLEYADSG

-1145 PPSYHTSVLPNMQTT
+1145 PPSYQTSLLPNMQST

-1165 KDCLELDAGYGT
+1165 KDCLDMDAGYGT

-1185 DKASQHLQKSPAT
+1185 DKTSQHLQKSPAM
-1198 TQTPTKGTSKRMAT
+1198 TQTPTKGTSKRITT
-1212 KDYLPSA
+1212 KDYLPPP
-1219 NSGCAPETENA
+1219 NSGCAHETENA

-1244 RGSSFASKRGSGHEN
+1244 RGSSLQNSFAGKRGPTQEN

-1268 ISLPITLQD
+1268 ISLPISLQD
-1277 PPQGKTEPQSGK
+1277 SPQGITEPPNGK
-1289 SVVSPP
+1289 AVISPP
-1295 SSVTISPEK
+1295 SSVITSPNTEK
-1304 GSKTRIPMGFKAFL
+1304 SSKTRIPMGFKAFL
-1318 KSPPS
+1318 KSPS

-1337 HINSVSK
+1337 HINLVSK
-1344 ETVTSNA
+1344 ETVTLA
-1351 STQCDSLQPACID
+1351 AVPQYDSLPPPYSID
-1364 PPPNTSIT
+1364 PPPKMSNT

-1378 QCRLLEKEVLPE
+1378 QGRLQEEEVQAAVVPE
-1390 EGDVC
+1390 EAEAC
-1395 DKGKRNSQLFSRSIS
+1395 DNGKRGSLLFSRSIS
-1410 VTTKPHLKPALGMN
+1410 ITTKPHLKPALGMN

-1437 IEKPNINALD
+1437 IEKPNINSLD

-1456 ITNSSERGNSLSRQS
+1456 ITNSGERGNSLSRQT
-1471 SLEVPSV
+1471 SLEVPNV
-1478 GLAESPVHSPRTRLS
+1478 GSAESPVHSPRSRLS
-1493 YYAGMTGSN
+1493 HYGGMTGSN
-1502 SHNILPDRTSKS
+1502 SQNILPEKTSKP
-1514 GSKGEGS
+1514 GSKVEGA
-1521 QATVKGETVTSPS
+1521 QGTGKGEAINSPS
-1534 QKEVRSLPISDR
+1534 QKEARSLPISDK
-1546 IGLNILK
+1546 IGLKNIRK

-1563 QPPSSCV
+1563 QPQSSCV

-1575 LLRETAGTATTPNEP
+1575 QAQETGGIALTPNEP
-1590 DFSRD
+1590 DFSQE

-1616 TVCTIEEK
+1616 TACTIEEK

-1629 EQNLQKCQEQ
+1629 EENLQKCQEQ

-1644 NEAKQ
+1644 TEAKQ

-1664 KLPALSGGKK
+1664 KLPALSGKK
-1674 ADSPKGKEEKKELKI
+1674 ADSPKGKDEKKELKI
-1689 GSVLGGKQVKSDK
+1689 GSVLGGKQMKSDK
-1702 KKDKKKNDSQQKDSQ
+1702 KKDKKQKEGQ
-1717 EAQNLSEVNNKLS
+1717 EVQNLSEMNNKLS

-1740 GQIASQIHCTTAFI
+1740 GQIASQIQCTTAFI
-1754 GKDQFVKELLGRTA
+1754 GKDQFVKELLGRTT
-1768 VKGNSVVASPP
+1768 VKGNSLAASPP
-1779 GISTPKKHGEMKGD
+1779 GISSPKKHGEMKGD
-1793 MEICPDTA
+1793 MEICTDTA

-1806 QKINLRAENEEGR
+1806 EKINLRAENEEGPMPDT
-1819 IAGTTCQDHMIGSGC
+1819 ACQDHMIGSGC

-1863 ESSPDRVTAGSSELS
+1863 ESSPGAVTAGSSELD
-1878 RETSSS
+1878 RDPLSS
-1884 HPEPSRPDVKV
+1884 HPDPSQPDVKV

-1903 HAPTSMGHSLSDPS
+1903 HAPASLGHSLSDPT
-1917 VTCSSNNAQDTQSRL
+1917 VTCSNNPQDTQSRL
-1932 PKLATTDAIRTK
+1932 PKLATSDAMRTK
-1944 RLSLGAPRSNTS
+1944 RFSLGALRSNIS
-1956 TEDKEKERKVK
+1956 TEDKEKETERKGK
-1967 NKDHNMSGERALQVC
+1967 NKDHDIPGERALQVC
-1982 TYSGSSSDTET
+1982 TYSGSSSSDSEAQP
-1993 ELEGTGSTLVS
+1993 EGSTLGS
-2004 PQRTLIYRAKKS
+2004 PQRTLVNRTKKS
-2016 DSVDQNEETLKRSSV
+2016 DSVDHNEETLKRSSV
-2031 EKPLSI
+2031 EKTPSI

-2048 LEKDSRRISQYN
+2048 LEDSRRLSQYN

-2069 GKAGDRLSKEIPLE
+2069 GKAGDRLSKEIPME
-2083 KTPVSANQPPS
+2083 KTAISANQSGS

-2101 LNKLNHSSSCSGSL
+2101 LNTLNHSSSSSGSL
-2115 YPDAGLGSRRD
+2115 YPDTGSGSRVVD
-2126 CHADAGK
+2126 CLVETAK
-2133 SVEDCCKVDEPSSS
+2133 SVEDCCKLDEPSSS

>member
-1 MSTPLVFGYSSF
+1 MRDLLNLNLKSAVTGPRAWCGPPWHLDPSA
-13 VLFLRESQQR
+13 SQIR
-23 KKRNVYSLCFHHML
+23 SHVNLP
-37 ECLRRRHGL
+37 G

-103 VSLQQQFSSAVS
+103 VSLQQQFS
-115 AVCIGMSLR
+115 R
-124 MELRDICTVFLAF
+124 
-137 FRKGGSSIKNG
+137 
-148 EKLKMGMEE
+148 MEE

-217 ARLQPP
+217 
-223 PPPNADPDEAEEDK
+223 
-237 DKTKPLMERLKALEM
+237 
-252 KHVTSTLNVFI
+252 
-263 KTYLAFYFILL
+263 
-274 RPVMDAPPGR
+274 
-284 SSRGDT
+284 
-290 SPLAALCINSSDT
+290 
-303 KMEETVRSLLQNQTV
+303 
-318 VEQTAVDTVDIMKA
+318 
-332 YKDKLS
+332 
-338 EEVQKQHDGPEEN
+338 
-351 GSPQQPQPATQTEPD
+351 
-366 TARLQPP
+366 ARLQPP

-730 GSSGAAAVKH
+730 GSSGATAVKH

-1019 SGPCVQEK
+1019 SGPSVQEK

-1259 VHHTVQKTS
+1259 VHHIVQKTS

-1289 SVVSPP
+1289 SLVSPP

-1304 GSKTRIPMGFKAFL
+1304 GSRTRIPMGFKAFL

-1378 QCRLLEKEVLPE
+1378 QCRLLEKEVNAAVLPE

-1502 SHNILPDRTSKS
+1502 SHNIVPDRTSKS